1 MNDTGK
7 GTAGTELGIVVPSAR
22 ETSIFYTYMVLYT
35 LQNTATIT
43 LQLTVICET
52 GTIIAFFQMKKL
64 SPRNK

>member
-7 GTAGTELGIVVPSAR
+7 GTGGTEQGIVVPSAR
-22 ETSIFYTYMVLYT
+22 ETSIFYIYMVFYT
-35 LQNTATIT
+35 LQNAPTIT